1 MLLSVG
7 FRKFLD
13 YMVTYRRIKIDHDQ
27 VIAINNLEPPRN
39 PKEVQRL
46 IGMTAALNRSIFRS
60 ADKCQPFFQLL
71 HKWKGFEWMEELSS
85 AFQ

>member
-7 FRKFLD
+7 FRKFLG

-27 VIAINNLEPPRN
+27 VIAINNLEPSWN

-46 IGMTAALNRSIFRS
+46 TGMTAALN
-60 ADKCQPFFQLL
+60 
-71 HKWKGFEWMEELSS
+71 
-85 AFQ
+85 

>member
-7 FRKFLD
+7 FRKFLG

-27 VIAINNLEPPRN
+27 VIAINNLEPSWN

-46 IGMTAALNRSIFRS
+46 TGMIAALN
-60 ADKCQPFFQLL
+60 
-71 HKWKGFEWMEELSS
+71 
-85 AFQ
+85 